1 MNDNSFNINF
11 RKLAIEWLP
20 TFLRSPL
27 IVAFSFLL
35 IAPLERLYIE
45 FLKIRIEHINRMQ
58 HNFQKFSLQ
67 KRLNDV
73 FDVVE
78 RRIEIVSAIRY
89 NGVFLY
95 TKAEDDAQHT
105 KTKWLY
111 GDTTPIYLRT
121 KAELS
126 LDFDFIVEIPDT
138 GIDQEQLKA
147 EIEYYMLQ
155 SKKYRIEIV

>member
-27 IVAFSFLL
+27 IVAFSFVM
-35 IAPLERLYIE
+35 ISPLERLYIE
-45 FLKIRIEHINRMQ
+45 FLKVRTEHINRMSY
-58 HNFQKFSLQ
+58 NFQKFSMQ

-73 FDVVE
+73 FDFAE
-78 RRIEIVSAIRY
+78 RRIKIVS
-89 NGVFLY
+89 GVNYYGTFLY
-95 TKAEDDAQHT
+95 TKAEDDAQFT

-111 GDTTPIYLRT
+111 GDASPIYLRA
-121 KAELS
+121 KDELS
-126 LDFDFIVEIPDT
+126 VEFDFIVEIPNT

-155 SKKYRIEIV
+155 SKNYKIVIV